1 MNNVEEKNLKL
12 IKLSKDVLFLSRN
25 TLLVNMRFLDMALSQ
40 LPYVVA
46 NTTICT
52 DGKYLYYDPTYILS
66 LYKKEKENITRG
78 YLHIIMHCIFRHM
91 YVDSLVN
98 KELWDLSCD
107 IAVEASI
114 LGVGVN
120 SVNTNLSNKRQST
133 IEELSKK
140 VKYITAEKLYD
151 YFLNRKL
158 SESKIKDLLD
168 LFCFD
173 DHTIWYK
180 NEEAKLKMLGIKTKK
195 QNNNI
200 SGNNLDDNSDED
212 DSSSPSSNSK
222 SSKGDRNGAK
232 SLETVSYDL
241 EQNNNISGNNLDDNS
256 DEDDSSS
263 PSSNSKSSKGDR
275 NGANGLGTGSY
286 DLEQNETSLQSSND
300 DSQVKFWKD
309 VSEHI
314 QQDLESFSKMQGMG
328 AANMIQNLKEV
339 NREKYD
345 YTSFLK
351 KFAVMGEAM
360 KINDDEFDYVFYT
373 YGLNRYGNMPLIEP
387 LEYKDVKRI
396 KEFVIAIDTSGS
408 VSGKLVQTFLNKTYN
423 ILMSNESFFSKINI
437 HIIQCD
443 ADIQEDKKITKREE
457 FENYLKN
464 MKLRGFGGTDFR
476 PVFEY
481 VDNLIKNREFINLK
495 GLIYFTDGYGTFP
508 KEMPDYKTAFIF
520 IDEGYDQ
527 PEIPSWA
534 IRLVLQKGDI

>member
-52 DGKYLYYDPTYILS
+52 DGKYLYYDPMYILNN
-66 LYKKEKENITRG
+66 YKEEKENITRG

-195 QNNNI
+195 
-200 SGNNLDDNSDED
+200 
-212 DSSSPSSNSK
+212 
-222 SSKGDRNGAK
+222 
-232 SLETVSYDL
+232 
-241 EQNNNISGNNLDDNS
+241 QNNNISGNNLDDNS

-508 KEMPDYKTAFIF
+508 KEMPAYKTAFIF
-520 IDEGYDQ
+520 VDEGYDQ

-534 IRLVLQKGDI
+534 IKLVLQKGDI

>member
-1 MNNVEEKNLKL
+1 MNYVEEREIKL

-52 DGKYLYYDPTYILS
+52 DGKYLYYDPVYILNN
-66 LYKKEKENITRG
+66 YKEEKENITRG

-114 LGVGVN
+114 LGLNVN
-120 SVNTNLSNKRQST
+120 SVNTNLSEQRLDA
-133 IEELSKK
+133 IEKLSKK
-140 VKYITAEKLYD
+140 VKLITAEKLYD
-151 YFLNRKL
+151 YFLNCNL
-158 SESKIKDLLD
+158 SDSKIKDLLE
-168 LFCFD
+168 LFYFD

-180 NEEAKLKMLGIKTKK
+180 NEETKQKMLGLKSSIK
-195 QNNNI
+195 
-200 SGNNLDDNSDED
+200 SDYVGEGESDGESDEG
-212 DSSSPSSNSK
+212 DSSKSPSESK
-222 SSKGDRNGAK
+222 SSKGARN
-232 SLETVSYDL
+232 S
-241 EQNNNISGNNLDDNS
+241 
-256 DEDDSSS
+256 
-263 PSSNSKSSKGDR
+263 
-275 NGANGLGTGSY
+275 ANGLGNGSY
-286 DLEQNETSLQSSND
+286 DLEQNETSLQSSNS
-300 DSQVKFWKD
+300 DSQEKFWKD

-314 QQDLESFSKMQGMG
+314 QQDLESFSKMQGKN
-328 AANMIQNLKEV
+328 ASNMIQNLKEV

-360 KINDDEFDYVFYT
+360 KVNDDEFDYVFYT

-408 VSGKLVQTFLNKTYN
+408 VSGELVQTFLNKTYN

-457 FENYLKN
+457 FENYLKK

>member
-1 MNNVEEKNLKL
+1 MNNVEEKNWKL

-98 KELWDLSCD
+98 KELCDLSCY
-107 IAVEASI
+107 IVVEASI

-120 SVNTNLSNKRQST
+120 SVNTNLSEQRFDAIVK
-133 IEELSKK
+133 LSKK
-140 VKYITAEKLYD
+140 VKLMTAEKLYD
-151 YFLNRKL
+151 YFLNCKL
-158 SESKIKDLLD
+158 NESKIKELLE

-180 NEEAKLKMLGIKTKK
+180 NEETKLKMLGIKTKK

-200 SGNNLDDNSDED
+200 NGNNLDDNSDED
-212 DSSSPSSNSK
+212 DPSSPSSNK
-222 SSKGDRNGAK
+222 
-232 SLETVSYDL
+232 
-241 EQNNNISGNNLDDNS
+241 
-256 DEDDSSS
+256 
-263 PSSNSKSSKGDR
+263 KSSKGDR
-275 NGANGLGTGSY
+275 NGANGLEPGSY
-286 DLEQNETSLQSSND
+286 DLEQNETSLQSSNG
-300 DSQVKFWKD
+300 DSQEKFWKD

-457 FENYLKN
+457 FENYLKS